1 MKFML
6 LQFKLVILNNFFT
19 MPELPE
25 VETVRR
31 YIKPKLIGKSIKSL
45 KIPNYYYNVLENG
58 SESTYSKFLIGKKI
72 VDIIRKGK
80 YIIFKLSTGFLLIHL
95 RRTGKILL
103 NKNDIKHIKYVSF
116 NLKFTNNS
124 ELYFEDIRKFGRI
137 YILNNLNWL
146 EEKLG
151 IEPLSTE
158 FDANYLFINLQKHQR
173 MIKPLLLDQKFIA
186 GIGNIYA
193 DESLWKAGI
202 HPQAISNKIKKVNA
216 IKLTK
221 AIKNILSKAISYNG
235 TTIINFNYGK
245 NKNGNFSKELQVFGK
260 ENIPCPNC
268 NELIIKTIVA
278 QRGTH
283 YCKKCQNK

>member
-1 MKFML
+1 
-6 LQFKLVILNNFFT
+6 

-25 VETVRR
+25 VETVTR

-45 KIPNYYYNVLENG
+45 KIPNHYYNVLENG
-58 SESTYSKFLIGKKI
+58 SESTYSNFLIGKKI
-72 VDIIRKGK
+72 VDIIRRGK
-80 YIIFKLSTGFLLIHL
+80 YIIFKLSKGFLLIHL
-95 RRTGKILL
+95 RMTGKILL

-116 NLKFTNNS
+116 NLKFINNS
-124 ELYFEDIRKFGRI
+124 ELYFEDIRKFGKI
-137 YILNNLNWL
+137 YISNNLNWL
-146 EEKLG
+146 EERLG
-151 IEPLSTE
+151 IEPLTLK
-158 FDANYLFINLQKHQR
+158 FDANYLFINLQKHKR

-202 HPQAISNKIKKVNA
+202 HPKAISNKIKQAKV
-216 IKLTK
+216 IKLAK

-235 TTIINFNYGK
+235 STIINFTYDK
-245 NKNGNFSKELQVFGK
+245 NKGGDFSKKLQVFGK
-260 ENIPCPNC
+260 QNKPCPNC
-268 NELIIKTIVA
+268 NELIVKKIIA